1 MSPNQLIPVPAPQR
15 TRRLRGTLYAATLL
29 IAGGVIGAVVAGPT
43 LGQGPQGPD
52 RDGPRWQRGWSDN
65 QDDDAFGRGPGQR
78 GFRGFGMHREGG
90 GFGMRDRD
98 DGPRMGWR
106 DRDGDGPRM
115 GGRDRDG
122 DGPRMGGRDRD
133 GDGPRMGWR
142 DRDGDGPRMGGRD
155 RDGDGP
161 RMGGRDRDGDGPRM
175 GGRGFGGMLF
185 PGAIERRVNRVLG
198 LVDASTEQRQKVRQ
212 ILEAAGNDL
221 YPIRQQRME
230 NRKQIGQ
237 ALAAATIDRAKIE
250 ALRQEQLKL
259 NDTASKRMT
268 DAITDAAEV
277 LTPAQRAELA
287 KRMEQRRRG

>member
-1 MSPNQLIPVPAPQR
+1 MSVNQLVPVPAPQR
-15 TRRLRGTLYAATLL
+15 KRTFRGILYAATLL

-43 LGQGPQGPD
+43 LGQGPGQGQGP
-52 RDGPRWQRGWSDN
+52 DGPRWQRGGNDN
-65 QDDDAFGRGPGQR
+65 QQDDNGRRGPR
-78 GFRGFGMHREGG
+78 

-98 DGPRMGWR
+98 G
-106 DRDGDGPRM
+106 
-115 GGRDRDG
+115 
-122 DGPRMGGRDRD
+122 

-142 DRDGDGPRMGGRD
+142 DRDGDGPRMGWRD
-155 RDGDGP
+155 RDGP
-161 RMGGRDRDGDGPRM
+161 RMGWRGGDGPGM
-175 GGRGFGGMLF
+175 GGRGFGGMMF

-198 LVDASTEQRQKVRQ
+198 AVDASTEQRQKVRS

-230 NRKQIGQ
+230 NRKQIGA

-250 ALRQEQLKL
+250 QLRQEQVKL

-287 KRMEQRRRG
+287 KRMERRQRG

>member
-1 MSPNQLIPVPAPQR
+1 MSANQLVPVSAPKPK
-15 TRRLRGTLYAATLL
+15 RRLRGVLYAATLL

-78 GFRGFGMHREGG
+78 GFRGGG
-90 GFGMRDRD
+90 SGMRERGGD
-98 DGPRMGWR
+98 DMRMG
-106 DRDGDGPRM
+106 M
-115 GGRDRDG
+115 
-122 DGPRMGGRDRD
+122 
-133 GDGPRMGWR
+133 
-142 DRDGDGPRMGGRD
+142 
-155 RDGDGP
+155 
-161 RMGGRDRDGDGPRM
+161 GPRM
-175 GGRGFGGMLF
+175 GGRGFGGMMF

-198 LVDASTEQRQKVRQ
+198 LVDASTEQRQKVRA

-250 ALRQEQLKL
+250 QLRQEQLKL
-259 NDTASKRMT
+259 DDTASKRMT

-287 KRMEQRRRG
+287 KRMERRRG

>member
-1 MSPNQLIPVPAPQR
+1 MSVNQLIPVSAPQR
-15 TRRLRGTLYAATLL
+15 KRRLLGTLYAATLL

-52 RDGPRWQRGWSDN
+52 RGVPRWQRGWSDN

-78 GFRGFGMHREGG
+78 GFGMHREGG
-90 GFGMRDRD
+90 GFGMRDRH

-115 GGRDRDG
+115 G
-122 DGPRMGGRDRD
+122 
-133 GDGPRMGWR
+133 W
-142 DRDGDGPRMGGRD
+142 RD

>member
-65 QDDDAFGRGPGQR
+65 QEDDAYGRGPGQR
-78 GFRGFGMHREGG
+78 GF
-90 GFGMRDRD
+90 GMRERD
-98 DGPRMGWR
+98 NDGPRMGWR
-106 DRDGDGPRM
+106 DRDG
-115 GGRDRDG
+115 
-122 DGPRMGGRDRD
+122 
-133 GDGPRMGWR
+133 PRMGWR
-142 DRDGDGPRMGGRD
+142 GGDMGDRGGE
-155 RDGDGP
+155 
-161 RMGGRDRDGDGPRM
+161 RM
-175 GGRGFGGMLF
+175 GGRGFGMMF

-198 LVDASTEQRQKVRQ
+198 LVDASTEQRQKVRS

-221 YPIRQQRME
+221 YPIRQQRAE
-230 NRKQIGQ
+230 NRKQIRE

-250 ALRQEQLKL
+250 TLRQAQLKL
-259 NDTASKRMT
+259 HDSASKRLT

-287 KRMEQRRRG
+287 KRMERRRG

>member
-1 MSPNQLIPVPAPQR
+1 MSANQLVPVSAPKPK
-15 TRRLRGTLYAATLL
+15 RRLRGVLYAATLL

-78 GFRGFGMHREGG
+78 GFGMHREGEG
-90 GFGMRDRD
+90 GGMRER
-98 DGPRMGWR
+98 G
-106 DRDGDGPRM
+106 
-115 GGRDRDG
+115 
-122 DGPRMGGRDRD
+122 

-142 DRDGDGPRMGGRD
+142 ERGGDGPRMGWHH
-155 RDGDGP
+155 
-161 RMGGRDRDGDGPRM
+161 GDGPRM
-175 GGRGFGGMLF
+175 GGRGFGGMMF

-198 LVDASTEQRQKVRQ
+198 LVDASTEQRQKVRA
-212 ILEAAGNDL
+212 ILESAGNDL

-259 NDTASKRMT
+259 NDTTSKRMT

-287 KRMEQRRRG
+287 KRMERRRG

>member
-1 MSPNQLIPVPAPQR
+1 MSANQLVPVSAPKPK
-15 TRRLRGTLYAATLL
+15 RRLRGVLYAATLL

-78 GFRGFGMHREGG
+78 GFGMRREGEGG
-90 GFGMRDRD
+90 GMRER
-98 DGPRMGWR
+98 G
-106 DRDGDGPRM
+106 
-115 GGRDRDG
+115 
-122 DGPRMGGRDRD
+122 
-133 GDGPRMGWR
+133 
-142 DRDGDGPRMGGRD
+142 
-155 RDGDGP
+155 
-161 RMGGRDRDGDGPRM
+161 GDGPRM
-175 GGRGFGGMLF
+175 GGRGFGGMMF

-198 LVDASTEQRQKVRQ
+198 LVDASTEQRQKVRA
-212 ILEAAGNDL
+212 ILESAGNDL

-237 ALAAATIDRAKIE
+237 ALAAATIDRPKIE

-287 KRMEQRRRG
+287 KRMERRRG

>member
-1 MSPNQLIPVPAPQR
+1 MNQLVPVPAPQR
-15 TRRLRGTLYAATLL
+15 KRRLRGALYAATLL

-43 LGQGPQGPD
+43 LGQGPGP
-52 RDGPRWQRGWSDN
+52 DGPRWQRGWNDDH
-65 QDDDAFGRGPGQR
+65 QDDGGRR
-78 GFRGFGMHREGG
+78 GWRGFGMRE
-90 GFGMRDRD
+90 RDH

-106 DRDGDGPRM
+106 GGDGP
-115 GGRDRDG
+115 G
-122 DGPRMGGRDRD
+122 
-133 GDGPRMGWR
+133 
-142 DRDGDGPRMGGRD
+142 
-155 RDGDGP
+155 
-161 RMGGRDRDGDGPRM
+161 M

-198 LVDASTEQRQKVRQ
+198 LVDASTEQRQKVRS

-237 ALAAATIDRAKIE
+237 ALAAATIDRARIE
-250 ALRQEQLKL
+250 QLRQEQLKL

-287 KRMEQRRRG
+287 KRMERRQRG

>member
-1 MSPNQLIPVPAPQR
+1 MSANQLVPVSAPKPK
-15 TRRLRGTLYAATLL
+15 RRLRGVLYAATLL

-78 GFRGFGMHREGG
+78 GFDMHREGG
-90 GFGMRDRD
+90 GSGMRERGGED
-98 DGPRMGWR
+98 DMRMGMGPRTCWHH
-106 DRDGDGPRM
+106 
-115 GGRDRDG
+115 
-122 DGPRMGGRDRD
+122 
-133 GDGPRMGWR
+133 
-142 DRDGDGPRMGGRD
+142 
-155 RDGDGP
+155 
-161 RMGGRDRDGDGPRM
+161 GDGPRM
-175 GGRGFGGMLF
+175 GGRGFGGMMF

-198 LVDASTEQRQKVRQ
+198 LVDASTEQRQKVRA

-250 ALRQEQLKL
+250 QLRQEQLKL

-287 KRMEQRRRG
+287 KRMERRRG

>member
-1 MSPNQLIPVPAPQR
+1 MSTNQLVPVSAPQR
-15 TRRLRGTLYAATLL
+15 KRRLRGVLYAATLL

-52 RDGPRWQRGWSDN
+52 RDGPRWQRGWNDN
-65 QDDDAFGRGPGQR
+65 QEDDAFGRGPGQR

-106 DRDGDGPRM
+106 DRDG
-115 GGRDRDG
+115 
-122 DGPRMGGRDRD
+122 
-133 GDGPRMGWR
+133 PRMGWR
-142 DRDGDGPRMGGRD
+142 DRDGPRMGGC
-155 RDGDGP
+155 
-161 RMGGRDRDGDGPRM
+161 
-175 GGRGFGGMLF
+175 GFGGMLF

-250 ALRQEQLKL
+250 QLRQEQLKL
-259 NDTASKRMT
+259 NDSASKRMT

>member
-1 MSPNQLIPVPAPQR
+1 MSTNQLVPVSAPQR
-15 TRRLRGTLYAATLL
+15 KRRLRGVLYAATLL
-29 IAGGVIGAVVAGPT
+29 IAGGVIGAVVVGPT

-78 GFRGFGMHREGG
+78 GF
-90 GFGMRDRD
+90 GMRER
-98 DGPRMGWR
+98 G
-106 DRDGDGPRM
+106 
-115 GGRDRDG
+115 
-122 DGPRMGGRDRD
+122 

-142 DRDGDGPRMGGRD
+142 ERGGDGPRMGWHH
-155 RDGDGP
+155 
-161 RMGGRDRDGDGPRM
+161 GDGPRM
-175 GGRGFGGMLF
+175 GGRGFGGMMF

-198 LVDASTEQRQKVRQ
+198 LVDASTEQRQKVRS
-212 ILEAAGNDL
+212 ILENAGNDL

-237 ALAAATIDRAKIE
+237 ALAAATIDRPKIE

-287 KRMEQRRRG
+287 KRMERRRG

>member
-1 MSPNQLIPVPAPQR
+1 MSANQLVPVSAPKPK
-15 TRRLRGTLYAATLL
+15 RRLRGVLYAATLL

-78 GFRGFGMHREGG
+78 GF
-90 GFGMRDRD
+90 GMRERD
-98 DGPRMGWR
+98 NDGPRMGWR
-106 DRDGDGPRM
+106 DRDG
-115 GGRDRDG
+115 
-122 DGPRMGGRDRD
+122 
-133 GDGPRMGWR
+133 PRMGWR
-142 DRDGDGPRMGGRD
+142 GGDMGDRGGE
-155 RDGDGP
+155 
-161 RMGGRDRDGDGPRM
+161 RM
-175 GGRGFGGMLF
+175 GGRGFGMMF

-198 LVDASTEQRQKVRQ
+198 LVDASTEQRQKVRS

-221 YPIRQQRME
+221 YPIRQQRAE
-230 NRKQIGQ
+230 NRKQIRE

-250 ALRQEQLKL
+250 QLRQAQLKL
-259 NDTASKRMT
+259 HDTASKRMT

>member
-1 MSPNQLIPVPAPQR
+1 MSTNQLVPVSAPQR
-15 TRRLRGTLYAATLL
+15 KRRLRGVLYAATLL

-43 LGQGPQGPD
+43 LGQGPQSPD

-78 GFRGFGMHREGG
+78 GFGMRREVVGG
-90 GFGMRDRD
+90 GMRER
-98 DGPRMGWR
+98 G
-106 DRDGDGPRM
+106 
-115 GGRDRDG
+115 
-122 DGPRMGGRDRD
+122 

-142 DRDGDGPRMGGRD
+142 ERGGDGPRMGWHH
-155 RDGDGP
+155 
-161 RMGGRDRDGDGPRM
+161 GDGPRM
-175 GGRGFGGMLF
+175 GGRGFGGMMF

-198 LVDASTEQRQKVRQ
+198 LVDASTEQRQKVRA

-250 ALRQEQLKL
+250 QLRQEQLKL

-287 KRMEQRRRG
+287 KRMERRRG

>member
-1 MSPNQLIPVPAPQR
+1 MSVNQLVPVPAPQR
-15 TRRLRGTLYAATLL
+15 KRRLRGILYAATLL
-29 IAGGVIGAVVAGPT
+29 IGGGVIGAVVAGPT
-43 LGQGPQGPD
+43 LGQGPGP
-52 RDGPRWQRGWSDN
+52 DGPRWQRGWNDN
-65 QDDDAFGRGPGQR
+65 QQDDARGHGQR
-78 GFRGFGMHREGG
+78 GFRGFGMRREGG
-90 GFGMRDRD
+90 DRD

-106 DRDGDGPRM
+106 DRDGPRM
-115 GGRDRDG
+115 GWRGG
-122 DGPRMGGRDRD
+122 DGPRMGG
-133 GDGPRMGWR
+133 
-142 DRDGDGPRMGGRD
+142 
-155 RDGDGP
+155 
-161 RMGGRDRDGDGPRM
+161 
-175 GGRGFGGMLF
+175 GFGGMLF

-198 LVDASTEQRQKVRQ
+198 AVDASTEQRQKVRS

-250 ALRQEQLKL
+250 QLRQEQLKL

>member
-1 MSPNQLIPVPAPQR
+1 MSTNQLVPVSAPQR
-15 TRRLRGTLYAATLL
+15 KRRLRGVLYAATLL

-78 GFRGFGMHREGG
+78 GFRGFGMG
-90 GFGMRDRD
+90 
-98 DGPRMGWR
+98 
-106 DRDGDGPRM
+106 RDGDGGGSGMRERGSDDMRM
-115 GGRDRDG
+115 G
-122 DGPRMGGRDRD
+122 MA
-133 GDGPRMGWR
+133 
-142 DRDGDGPRMGGRD
+142 
-155 RDGDGP
+155 
-161 RMGGRDRDGDGPRM
+161 PRM
-175 GGRGFGGMLF
+175 GGRGFGGMMF

-198 LVDASTEQRQKVRQ
+198 LVDASTEQRQKVRA
-212 ILEAAGNDL
+212 ILESAGNDL

-250 ALRQEQLKL
+250 QLRQEQLKL
-259 NDTASKRMT
+259 DDTASKRMT

-287 KRMEQRRRG
+287 KRMERRRG

>member
-1 MSPNQLIPVPAPQR
+1 MSTNQLVPVSAPQR
-15 TRRLRGTLYAATLL
+15 KRRLRGVLYAATLL

-78 GFRGFGMHREGG
+78 GFRGFGMGRDGDGG
-90 GFGMRDRD
+90 GSGMRERGGD
-98 DGPRMGWR
+98 DMRMGMGPRMGWHH
-106 DRDGDGPRM
+106 
-115 GGRDRDG
+115 
-122 DGPRMGGRDRD
+122 
-133 GDGPRMGWR
+133 
-142 DRDGDGPRMGGRD
+142 
-155 RDGDGP
+155 
-161 RMGGRDRDGDGPRM
+161 GDGPRM
-175 GGRGFGGMLF
+175 GGRGFGGMMF

-198 LVDASTEQRQKVRQ
+198 LVDASTEQRQKVRA

-221 YPIRQQRME
+221 YPIRQQRIE

-250 ALRQEQLKL
+250 QLRQEQLKL

-287 KRMEQRRRG
+287 KRMERRRG

>member
-1 MSPNQLIPVPAPQR
+1 MSANQLVPVSAPKPK
-15 TRRLRGTLYAATLL
+15 RRLRGVLYAATLL

-78 GFRGFGMHREGG
+78 GFRGFGMG
-90 GFGMRDRD
+90 
-98 DGPRMGWR
+98 
-106 DRDGDGPRM
+106 RDGDG
-115 GGRDRDG
+115 GGSGMRERG
-122 DGPRMGGRDRD
+122 
-133 GDGPRMGWR
+133 GDGPRMGWHH
-142 DRDGDGPRMGGRD
+142 
-155 RDGDGP
+155 
-161 RMGGRDRDGDGPRM
+161 GDGPRM
-175 GGRGFGGMLF
+175 GGRGFGGMMF

-198 LVDASTEQRQKVRQ
+198 LVDASTEQRQKVRA
-212 ILEAAGNDL
+212 ILESAGNDL

-259 NDTASKRMT
+259 NDTTSKRMT

-287 KRMEQRRRG
+287 KRMERRRG

>member
-1 MSPNQLIPVPAPQR
+1 MSANQLVPVSAPKPK
-15 TRRLRGTLYAATLL
+15 RRLRGVLYAATLL

-52 RDGPRWQRGWSDN
+52 RDGPRWQRGWSDS

-78 GFRGFGMHREGG
+78 GFGMHREGG
-90 GFGMRDRD
+90 GEDDMRMGM
-98 DGPRMGWR
+98 GPRTGWHH
-106 DRDGDGPRM
+106 
-115 GGRDRDG
+115 
-122 DGPRMGGRDRD
+122 
-133 GDGPRMGWR
+133 
-142 DRDGDGPRMGGRD
+142 
-155 RDGDGP
+155 
-161 RMGGRDRDGDGPRM
+161 GDGPRM
-175 GGRGFGGMLF
+175 GGRGFGGMMF

-198 LVDASTEQRQKVRQ
+198 LVDASTEQRQKVRA

-250 ALRQEQLKL
+250 QLRQEQLKL
-259 NDTASKRMT
+259 DDTASKRVT

-287 KRMEQRRRG
+287 KRMERRRG

>member
-1 MSPNQLIPVPAPQR
+1 MSANQLVPVSAPKPK
-15 TRRLRGTLYAATLL
+15 RRLRGVLYAATLL

-52 RDGPRWQRGWSDN
+52 RDGPRWQRGWSDS

-78 GFRGFGMHREGG
+78 GFGMHREGG
-90 GFGMRDRD
+90 GSGMRERGGD
-98 DGPRMGWR
+98 DMRMGMGPRMGWHH
-106 DRDGDGPRM
+106 
-115 GGRDRDG
+115 
-122 DGPRMGGRDRD
+122 
-133 GDGPRMGWR
+133 
-142 DRDGDGPRMGGRD
+142 
-155 RDGDGP
+155 
-161 RMGGRDRDGDGPRM
+161 GDGPRM
-175 GGRGFGGMLF
+175 GGRGFGGMMF

-198 LVDASTEQRQKVRQ
+198 LVDASTEQRQKVRA

-250 ALRQEQLKL
+250 QLRQEQLKL
-259 NDTASKRMT
+259 DDTASKRMT

-287 KRMEQRRRG
+287 KRMERRRG

>member
-1 MSPNQLIPVPAPQR
+1 MSINQLVPVPAPQR
-15 TRRLRGTLYAATLL
+15 KRTFRGILYATTLL

-43 LGQGPQGPD
+43 LGQGPGP
-52 RDGPRWQRGWSDN
+52 DGPRWQQRWNDN
-65 QDDDAFGRGPGQR
+65 QQDDAWGRGPGQR
-78 GFRGFGMHREGG
+78 GYG
-90 GFGMRDRD
+90 GFGMRREGGDRD

-106 DRDGDGPRM
+106 G
-115 GGRDRDG
+115 
-122 DGPRMGGRDRD
+122 RD

-142 DRDGDGPRMGGRD
+142 GGDH
-155 RDGDGP
+155 
-161 RMGGRDRDGDGPRM
+161 M

-230 NRKQIGQ
+230 NRKQIGA
-237 ALAAATIDRAKIE
+237 ALAAATIDRARIE
-250 ALRQEQLKL
+250 QLRQEQLKL